1 MGAHRSAWLR
11 AHRCLLWRLALEAA
25 PLMANLSKSKRI
37 QLGDPVAIAI
47 ATIETADD
55 RAHERLVQLACLRRF
70 RAPWIVCVLDENGHV
85 IWCEGQAGWQLF
97 WAQFCITVYKKRA
110 AFDVEGSDVRGRTA
124 FSTVRFEC

>member
-11 AHRCLLWRLALEAA
+11 AHRCLLWRLARGATQ
-25 PLMANLSKSKRI
+25 LMANRSKSKHI
-37 QLGDPVAIAI
+37 QLGDPVAVAI

-70 RAPWIVCVLDENGHV
+70 RSPWTVCVLDENGHV
-85 IWCEGQAGWQLF
+85 IWCEGQPGWQLF
-97 WAQFCITVYKKRA
+97 WAQLCVTVYKKKA
-110 AFDVEGSDVRGRTA
+110 AFYVEGTDARGRTA